1 MFQHQK
7 NCAVHFYV
15 EGFPAE
21 VQEPTVTQQ
30 TAALDNALPNR
41 VYEDHS
47 LFTVHAR

>member
-15 EGFPAE
+15 EGYPAE
-21 VQEPTVTQQ
+21 VQKLTDTQQ
-30 TAALDNALPNR
+30 TSTLDNALPSR